1 MNATQQRG
9 ATLIEVL
16 VAMVILAIGLLG
28 LAGLQSVSVQS
39 NQGAYYRSQATI
51 LANDMADR
59 MRANRTAALAGSYAL
74 TTFPAPST
82 SNAITG
88 TPAQRDTGQWL
99 NNLAATLP
107 QGTGTI
113 VTSGKIVTLTI
124 CWNDSRARIKSTQY
138 VAPQNDSC
146 TSTAENSGFEVFS
159 YRTRL

>member
-1 MNATQQRG
+1 MIPEQQRG

-28 LAGLQSVSVQS
+28 LAGLQTVSVQS

-59 MRANRTAALAGSYAL
+59 MRANRTAALAGNYVITS
-74 TTFPAPST
+74 FPT
-82 SNAITG
+82 SSASNEVSG
-88 TPAQRDTGQWL
+88 TPAQRDSAQWL
-99 NNLAATLP
+99 NNLATTLP

-113 VTSGKIVTLTI
+113 VNNGNIVTLTI
-124 CWNDSRARIKSTQY
+124 CWNDSRARIKNAQY
-138 VAPQNDSC
+138 VVPQNDSC
-146 TSTAENSGFEVFS
+146 NSPADNSGFETFA

>member
-1 MNATQQRG
+1 MRSAQKQIG

-28 LAGLQSVSVQS
+28 LAGLQTVSVQS
-39 NQGAYYRSQATI
+39 NHGAYYRSQATI

-59 MRANRTAALAGSYAL
+59 MRANRTAALAGNYTLSN
-74 TTFPAPST
+74 FPDSST
-82 SNAITG
+82 NNAVSSD
-88 TPAQRDTGQWL
+88 PAQRDRAQWL

-113 VTSGKIVTLTI
+113 VTDGNIVTI
-124 CWNDSRARIKSTQY
+124 SIRWEDARARIKS
-138 VAPQNDSC
+138 ANE
-146 TSTAENSGFEVFS
+146 TAEQAEANRLETFA